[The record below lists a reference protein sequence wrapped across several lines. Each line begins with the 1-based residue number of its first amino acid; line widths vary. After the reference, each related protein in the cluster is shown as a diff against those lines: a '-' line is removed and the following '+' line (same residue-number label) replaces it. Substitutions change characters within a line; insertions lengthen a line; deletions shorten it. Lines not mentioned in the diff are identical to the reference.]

1 MNKKIKKQRV
11 AIFDIDGVLANFE
24 EKFCEAFGNKNRH
37 LYDLFARYPE
47 LDESLLIEW
56 LGDEENYGDLN
67 PIFGG
72 ISLLNDLKSKGYYI
86 LLITS
91 RPKSLQKVTTDWLKK
106 YYLDYDELFFGKD
119 KVEVTKSFQHLN
131 DNKKVSIFID
141 DHLPTLRAM
150 RESFKF
156 PCVCWSQPWNTWD
169 NYYPQAIHNQETFKI
184 EINMG
189 DGNYKWIWSK

>member
-56 LGDEENYGDLN
+56 LGDEENYKDLN

-169 NYYPQAIHNQETFKI
+169 SYYPQAIHNQETFKI